1 MTSPMPDWMS
11 QGSGGYGFTSPPSIP
26 QFGSG
31 GAGGGMGGQSFTPRP
46 YGSSYGN
53 DGLVYGLGPRQT
65 YRQSFGTTSLR
76 QVAQSSRSPYFDFA
90 RQSSTEL
97 GRAQNWITGTLASD
111 QEKARYE
118 GYFRRFFPSG
128 ASFDSYQ
135 GLWAQ
140 ASQYAAQVNRDDPN
154 ARWSTWDALDKMWKT
169 FSSGGGGAGGG
180 GPTSYT
186 NRSTQINLTGRDE
199 SNATLDQALTEMLGR
214 TATDQEKARFL
225 KALNAEERANP
236 STSVTRGTQSGSSST
251 SSTTSQAS
259 SVSAGARAL
268 EFATEQEGFA
278 EYQYATTYM
287 DAMLEALS
295 SPVR

>member
-1 MTSPMPDWMS
+1 MKTPMPDWMT
-11 QGSGGYGFTSPPSIP
+11 QPSGGFSMAPSIP

-31 GAGGGMGGQSFTPRP
+31 GGIGQQSFTPRP
-46 YGSSYGN
+46 YGASYGN

-65 YRQSFGTTSLR
+65 YRQSYGTSSL
-76 QVAQSSRSPYFDFA
+76 AQIAKSSRTPYFDFA
-90 RQSSTEL
+90 RQNSTEL
-97 GRAQNWITGTLASD
+97 GRAQNWITGTLATD
-111 QEKARYE
+111 QEKARYQ
-118 GYFRRFFPSG
+118 GIVQKFFPNG
-128 ASFDSYQ
+128 ASWDAYQ

-154 ARWSTWDALDKMWKT
+154 ARWSTWDALDRMWKT
-169 FSSGGGGAGGG
+169 FSSGGGAGGGG
-180 GPTSYT
+180 GPTSYV

-214 TATDQEKARFL
+214 TATDAEKARFL

-236 STSVTRGTQSGSSST
+236 STSVTRGTQSGSSSS

-268 EFATEQEGFA
+268 EFATNQEGFA

>member
-1 MTSPMPDWMS
+1 MPDWMT
-11 QGSGGYGFTSPPSIP
+11 QPSGGMSLAPAIP
-26 QFGSG
+26 NFGSG
-31 GAGGGMGGQSFTPRP
+31 GAFGQSSFTPKP
-46 YGSSYGN
+46 YGTSYGD

-65 YRQSFGTTSLR
+65 FRQSYGTGSL
-76 QVAQSSRSPYFDFA
+76 AQIAKSSRSPYFDFA
-90 RQSSTEL
+90 RQNSTEL
-97 GRAQNWITGTLASD
+97 GRAQNWITGTLSSD

-118 GYFRRFFPSG
+118 GYFKRFFPSG

-154 ARWSTWDALDKMWKT
+154 ARWSTWDALDRMWKM
-169 FSSGGGGAGGG
+169 FSSGGGAGGGG

-199 SNATLDQALTEMLGR
+199 SDATLDQALTEMLGR

-251 SSTTSQAS
+251 SSTTSQSS

-268 EFATEQEGFA
+268 DFATEQEGFA